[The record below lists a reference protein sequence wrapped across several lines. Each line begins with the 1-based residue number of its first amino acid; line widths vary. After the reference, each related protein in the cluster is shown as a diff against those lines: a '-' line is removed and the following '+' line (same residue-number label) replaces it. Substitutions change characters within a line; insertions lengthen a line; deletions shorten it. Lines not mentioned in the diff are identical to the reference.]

1 MDKKLL
7 KGSLKLSNLI
17 ASLNYK
23 RKFRLEHP
31 DYFEP
36 SGTLVFCGSQGEGK
50 TISAVQYVIKIAHEY
65 AVTFLYQHKSKA
77 VVYWVFLLPRERAL
91 QSCLFD
97 TIEVVGS
104 LRTAT
109 GYREVERKQTP
120 QPRGCFLDFYT

>member
-36 SGTLVFCGSQGEGK
+36 SGTLVFVARKGRGK
-50 TISAVQYVIKIAHEY
+50 
-65 AVTFLYQHKSKA
+65 
-77 VVYWVFLLPRERAL
+77 R
-91 QSCLFD
+91 
-97 TIEVVGS
+97 
-104 LRTAT
+104 
-109 GYREVERKQTP
+109 YRR
-120 QPRGCFLDFYT
+120 FSM